1 MFNSTFSLVVL
12 IVISLLGCCMEIDI
26 SIPSFPSIM
35 TFFSASEAQVQNTL
49 SLNFLAFCLSGLFY
63 GPLSERYG
71 RRGLMLFGASCF
83 LLGALGCVF
92 SFSIYQLMFW
102 RFIQGLGASSTCVLG
117 FTMIS
122 DTYNQEQAARYIGKI
137 NAYVTIFMSFAPILG
152 SIIINYFSSWRANFV
167 VIAIIA
173 FIAWLVLIWQLPET
187 HSARKPI
194 KIKSIFK
201 DYWSILTHKQFMM
214 LAAIPNVLVTAY
226 LTFVGS
232 AAFYYLNACHLSYFE
247 YAIHQ
252 GLVVFSFSAMSF
264 YADKWTV
271 KLGAKHVVNFGIGLC
286 FLGTVLLCIFAFA
299 FPFEPKFIT
308 FSMCL
313 FAIGCA
319 FPMSITFAQSM
330 DCIPHLRGVSS
341 SFIMSSRLLM
351 SSLAIAY
358 TGYSFDGSMRPVAL
372 VNGLAVAFSLLMY
385 ARLILTKEA
394 VLVNSNVN

>member
-1 MFNSTFSLVVL
+1 MFKSKLSLVML
-12 IVISLLGCCMEIDI
+12 IVISLLGCCMEIDL
-26 SIPSFPSIM
+26 SIPSFPSMM
-35 TFFSASEAQVQNTL
+35 TFFSATEAQVQNTL

-83 LLGALGCVF
+83 LVGALGCVF

-152 SIIINYFSSWRANFV
+152 SMIINYFSSWRANFI

-173 FIAWLVLIWQLPET
+173 FITWFFLARQLPET
-187 HSARKPI
+187 HLARKPI
-194 KIKSIFK
+194 KIRGILK
-201 DYWSILTHKQFMM
+201 DYWSLLTHKQFMM

-232 AAFYYLNACHLSYFE
+232 AAFYYLNSCRLSYFA
-247 YAIHQ
+247 YAVHQ

-264 YADKWTV
+264 YADKWVT
-271 KLGAKHVVNFGIGLC
+271 KLGANNVVNLGMGLC

-299 FPFEPKFIT
+299 FPFEPRFIT

-319 FPMSITFAQSM
+319 FPMSVTFAQSM
-330 DCIPHLRGVSS
+330 DCIPNLRGVSA
-341 SFIMSSRLLM
+341 SFIMSSRLLI

-372 VNGLAVAFSLLMY
+372 VNGLAIALSLLMY
-385 ARLILTKEA
+385 ARLILNKEV
-394 VLVNSNVN
+394 VLAKS

>member
-1 MFNSTFSLVVL
+1 MFKSKLSLVML

-26 SIPSFPSIM
+26 SIPSFPSMM

-49 SLNFLAFCLSGLFY
+49 SLNFLAVCLSGLFY

-83 LLGALGCVF
+83 LVGALGCVF

-102 RFIQGLGASSTCVLG
+102 RFIQGLGASSTLVLG

-122 DTYNQEQAARYIGKI
+122 DTYNQEQATRYIGKI
-137 NAYVTIFMSFAPILG
+137 NAYVTIFMAFAPILG
-152 SIIINYFSSWRANFV
+152 SMIINYLSWRANFI

-173 FIAWLVLIWQLPET
+173 FIAWFFLTWQLPET
-187 HSARKPI
+187 HLSRKPI
-194 KIKSIFK
+194 KITSILK
-201 DYWSILTHKQFMM
+201 DYGMLLTHKQFMI
-214 LAAIPNVLVTAY
+214 LAAIPNILVTAY

-232 AAFYYLNACHLSYFE
+232 AAFYYLNSCHLSYFE
-247 YAIHQ
+247 YAAHQ
-252 GLVVFSFSAMSF
+252 GLVVFSFSVMSF
-264 YADKWTV
+264 YADKWV
-271 KLGAKHVVNFGIGLC
+271 IKLGAKNVVNLGMGLC

-299 FPFEPKFIT
+299 FPFEPKLIT

-319 FPMSITFAQSM
+319 FPMSVTFAQSL
-330 DCIPHLRGVSS
+330 DCMPDLRGASS
-341 SFIMSSRLLM
+341 SFIMSSRLLI

-358 TGYSFDGSMRPVAL
+358 TGYCFDGSMRPVAL
-372 VNGLAVAFSLLMY
+372 VNGLAIALSLLMY
-385 ARLILTKEA
+385 ARLILNREAA
-394 VLVNSNVN
+394 VLAKSY